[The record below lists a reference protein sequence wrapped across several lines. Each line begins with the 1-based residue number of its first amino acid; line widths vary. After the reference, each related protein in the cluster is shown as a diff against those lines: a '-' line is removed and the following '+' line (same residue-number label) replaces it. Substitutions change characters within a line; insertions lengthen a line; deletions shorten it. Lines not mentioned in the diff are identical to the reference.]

1 MLKLNGQDFAVG
13 RSCFADASVTEPE
26 GTAKIYVKIVPG
38 DLQVPVLAQLDTG
51 SPWSILEPELA
62 EALGLFSGSGV
73 AIRLGTR
80 LGSKEGHLVK
90 VSLTLPADEGQSVTV
105 DQATVFVCR
114 EWPAGKNFVGYGGLI
129 EFIRVALDPQQN
141 MFYFGGY

>member
-1 MLKLNGQDFAVG
+1 MLKLNGEDFTVG
-13 RSCFADASVTEPE
+13 RSRFSDRATMDPE
-26 GTAKIYVKIVPG
+26 GTAKVYVKIIPEG
-38 DLQVPVLAQLDTG
+38 LPVFILAQLDTG

-62 EALGLFSGSGV
+62 EVLGLFDGSGV
-73 AIRLGTR
+73 ATRLSTR

-114 EWPAGKNFVGYGGLI
+114 DWPAGKNFVGYGGLI
-129 EFIRVALDPQQN
+129 EFLRVALDPQEN
-141 MFYFGGY
+141 LFYFGGY